1 VSVRRRSRLPS
12 TVVIAALSLAAAGP
26 TTADQAEVRRYYEAT
41 RDICRTG
48 ETPAIVA
55 AYEEARRAMARLRP
69 PGQDGNFAGM
79 KSPAAMWLD
88 CFQSP
93 GDGKT

>member
-1 VSVRRRSRLPS
+1 VSVRGRSRLR
-12 TVVIAALSLAAAGP
+12 TAVVIAALSLAAAGP
-26 TTADQAEVRRYYEAT
+26 TTADQAEVWRYYEAT

-48 ETPAIVA
+48 VTPAIAA
-55 AYEEARRAMARLRP
+55 AYEETRRAMDRSRP